1 MAERKLISKRD
12 ISIELYELENGHAH
26 LEANFLDPY
35 HLIRL
40 EMEVEPTQR
49 KILKV
54 AAYMVNTPFE
64 ACPYV
69 TEKIHSLEGVVIGK
83 GVMRDV
89 AKKVGG
95 PTGCVHLRELTA
107 EVINFAATALIGFDQ
122 GLGLMSKVYSMKSD
136 AERYLMSKDM
146 LSGTCHIYP

>member
-12 ISIELYELENGHAH
+12 ISIELYELENGHAY
-26 LEANFLDPY
+26 LEGNFLDPY

-40 EMEVEPTQR
+40 IMEVEPAER
-49 KILKV
+49 KIVKV
-54 AAYMVNTPFE
+54 EAYMPNTPFE
-64 ACPYV
+64 ACPNV
-69 TEKIHSLEGVVIGK
+69 TVKIHALEGLAIGK
-83 GVMRDV
+83 GVMREV

-136 AERYLMSKDM
+136 AERYLMSRDM
-146 LSGTCHIYP
+146 LAGTCHIYP